1 MMTLDSQP
9 SIHHV
14 GVHDAARL
22 FESDIDRGLT
32 AAEAAQRQK
41 KYGPNRMVTRHGTP
55 GWRRLLKQFTE
66 PLIYVLIAAASI
78 TAWLG
83 EYVDAGIIFGVVLI
97 NAVIGFIQESKA
109 EGALE
114 ALMSMVTTEATVR
127 RGGERL
133 RVPSSELVPGD
144 VVMLEAGDRVPADLR
159 LFQVKGLRVDE
170 SALTGESLPA
180 DKHPDA
186 VAQDAVLG
194 DRKSM
199 AFTGTLITAGRGEG
213 LVAAIGDQTETGRIS
228 HLISSAVEM
237 STPLTKKI
245 AEFSRLVLWVILVLG
260 VATFSIGVARGK
272 EPVEMFMAAVALAV
286 GVMPEGL
293 PAAVTVVLAIGVT
306 RMAKRHAI
314 IRKLPAVET
323 LGSTT
328 VICSDKTGTLTENA
342 MTVQEIFAGRLA
354 YLVSGT
360 GYKDEGDI
368 QLNGQV
374 VTAESSVALG
384 ECLEAGLLCNDS
396 QISEDNGAFQV
407 QGDPTEAT
415 LIVTARKGGLLDA
428 ELHRIHPR
436 LDSIPFES
444 EHQFMATLHR
454 GGHVSPHIIYK
465 KGAIERMLERCINEL
480 QPDGGLA
487 EIDKVRIRLTAE
499 QMASRGLRV
508 LAFARGPAAS
518 GQETID
524 HDDVAEGLTFLGLQG
539 MMDPPRAEAIAAV
552 AKCQSAGI
560 TVKMITG
567 DHAGTARA
575 IAQMVGIT
583 GSDDHTSVLTGR
595 ELEQVSDADLP
606 ALAERTAVFARVAPE
621 QKLRLVR
628 ALQACEHIVA
638 MTGDG
643 VNDAPAL
650 KQADIGIA
658 MGISGT
664 DVAKGAAAMV
674 LTDDNFATIEAAVE
688 EGRGVFDNLTK
699 FIVWTLPTSCGQA
712 LILLSSIILGF
723 ALPTLPVQLL
733 WVHLTTAVFLGTML
747 VFEPKETD
755 LMQRPPRDPKL
766 PILTSALILRTGL
779 VSIVMLAGS
788 LWLFFF
794 ELNSEGHSIEMARTA
809 VINVVVIVEIGY
821 LFNCRSLHRSV
832 LAIGI
837 FSNRAA
843 IAGAIAMIGIQLFF
857 TYAPLMHAT
866 FHTAA
871 IDIGAWMRIAAV
883 AAASFAIVE
892 VEKWIRTL
900 HAPPPKSEQ
909 KHPKNECIDRQNHK
923 QTPRSHPGL
932 RVE

>member
-1 MMTLDSQP
+1 MKVPPRDW
-9 SIHHV
+9 HHLPAEE
-14 GVHDAARL
+14 AAKL
-22 FESDIDRGLT
+22 LESDFATGLSAEEVRRRQKEFGANRLT
-32 AAEAAQRQK
+32 AR
-41 KYGPNRMVTRHGTP
+41 RGTP
-55 GWRRLLKQFTE
+55 GWRRFLKQFTE
-66 PLIYVLIAAASI
+66 PLIYALIAAASI

-83 EYVDAGIIFGVVLI
+83 EYVDAGIIFGVVFI

-114 ALMSMVTTEATVR
+114 ALMKMVTTEATVR
-127 RGGERL
+127 RGGERW
-133 RVPSSELVPGD
+133 RVPSTELVPGD

-194 DRKSM
+194 DRKCL

-213 LVAAIGDQTETGRIS
+213 LVWAIGDQTETGRIS
-228 HLISSAVEM
+228 HLISSAVEI

-245 AEFSRLVLWVILVLG
+245 AQFSRLVLWVILVLG
-260 VATFSIGVARGK
+260 TATFAIGVARGK

-286 GVMPEGL
+286 GVIPEGL

-342 MTVQEIFAGRLA
+342 MTVQEIFAGGRA
-354 YLVSGT
+354 YVVSGS
-360 GYKDEGDI
+360 GYQDAGDI
-368 QLNGQV
+368 RLDGQV

-396 QISEDNGAFQV
+396 QISEADDGAFRV
-407 QGDPTEAT
+407 QGDPTEAA

-465 KGAIERMLERCINEL
+465 KGAIERMLERCTTAL
-480 QPDGGLA
+480 QADGA
-487 EIDKVRIRLTAE
+487 MTEIDQPQIRNAAE

-508 LAFARGPAAS
+508 LAFARGPAA
-518 GQETID
+518 GEQTTIE
-524 HDDVAEGLTFLGLQG
+524 HHHVANGLTFLGLQG

-552 AKCQSAGI
+552 AKCQRAGI
-560 TVKMITG
+560 AVKMITG
-567 DHAGTARA
+567 DHAATARA
-575 IAQMVGIT
+575 IAQKIGLANDAPAV
-583 GSDDHTSVLTGR
+583 TGR

-606 ALAERTAVFARVAPE
+606 ALADRTAVFARVAPE

-628 ALQACEHIVA
+628 ALQARGHIVA

-664 DVAKGAAAMV
+664 DVAKGAADMV

-712 LILLSSIILGF
+712 LILLSSIIVGF

-733 WVHLTTAVFLGTML
+733 WVHLTTAVFLGIML
-747 VFEPKETD
+747 VFEPKEDD
-755 LMQRPPRDPKL
+755 LMQCAPRDPKL
-766 PILTSALILRTGL
+766 PILTRALILRTAL
-779 VSIVMLAGS
+779 VSIVMLVGA

-794 ELNSEGHSIEMARTA
+794 ELHSEGHPLAMARTA

-832 LAIGI
+832 ASIGI
-837 FSNRAA
+837 FKNRAA
-843 IAGAIAMIGIQLFF
+843 IVGAVAMIGVQLFF
-857 TYAPLMHAT
+857 TYAPLMHTA

-871 IDIGAWMRIAAV
+871 IDLGAWLRIAAV
-883 AAASFAIVE
+883 AALSFAIVE
-892 VEKWIRTL
+892 IEKWVR
-900 HAPPPKSEQ
+900 
-909 KHPKNECIDRQNHK
+909 
-923 QTPRSHPGL
+923 RS
-932 RVE
+932 R

>member
-1 MMTLDSQP
+1 MLEADVEQ
-9 SIHHV
+9 
-14 GVHDAARL
+14 
-22 FESDIDRGLT
+22 GLST
-32 AAEAAQRQK
+32 AEVVRRQRK
-41 KYGPNRMVTRHGTP
+41 FGPNRMVARRGTP
-55 GWRRLLKQFTE
+55 AWRRFLKQFAE
-66 PLIYVLIAAASI
+66 PLIYVLIGASAI

-83 EYVDAGIIFGVVLI
+83 EYVDASIIFGVVLI
-97 NAVIGFIQESKA
+97 NAIIGFIQESKA

-114 ALMSMVTTEATVR
+114 ALMSMVTTETTVR

-133 RVPSSELVPGD
+133 RVPSTELVPGD

-180 DKHPDA
+180 AKHADA
-186 VAQDAVLG
+186 VAHDAVLG
-194 DRKSM
+194 DRKSI
-199 AFTGTLITAGRGEG
+199 AFTGTLVTAGRGEG
-213 LVAAIGDQTETGRIS
+213 LVWATGDKTESGRIAW
-228 HLISSAVEM
+228 LIAEATEL
-237 STPLTKKI
+237 STPLTRKI

-260 VATFSIGVARGK
+260 VATFGIGVARGK
-272 EPVEMFMAAVALAV
+272 DPVEMFMAAVALAV
-286 GVMPEGL
+286 GVIPEGL

-342 MTVQEIFAGRLA
+342 MTVQEIYADGRA
-354 YLVSGT
+354 FVVSGT

-368 QLNGQV
+368 RIDGQV
-374 VTAESSVALG
+374 ITAASSVALR

-396 QISEDNGAFQV
+396 QIREDNGAFQV
-407 QGDPTEAT
+407 QGDPTEAA
-415 LIVTARKGGLLDA
+415 LIVAARKGGLLDA
-428 ELHRIHPR
+428 ELDRVHPR

-444 EHQFMATLHR
+444 EHQFMATLHQ

-465 KGAIERMLERCINEL
+465 KGAVERMLERCTTTL
-480 QPDGGLA
+480 RGDGEIT
-487 EIDKVRIRLTAE
+487 EIDKAQIRQAAE

-508 LAFARGPAAS
+508 LAFARGPAA
-518 GQETID
+518 GEQKTLD
-524 HDDVAEGLTFLGLQG
+524 QHHVAGGLTFLGLQG

-567 DHAGTARA
+567 DHAVTARA
-575 IAQMVGIT
+575 IAQRIGIT
-583 GSDDHTSVLTGR
+583 GSGDGAAVMTGR

-606 ALAERTAVFARVAPE
+606 AHADRTAVFARVAPE

-628 ALQACEHIVA
+628 ALQARGHIVA

-712 LILLSSIILGF
+712 LILLTSIILGF
-723 ALPTLPVQLL
+723 ILPTLPVQLL

-747 VFEPKETD
+747 VFEPKEDD
-755 LMQRPPRDPKL
+755 LMRRKPRDPKL
-766 PILTSALILRTGL
+766 PILTHALLMRTGL
-779 VSIVMLAGS
+779 VSVVMLAGA

-794 ELNSEGHSIEMARTA
+794 ELQSEGHPIEMARTA

-832 LAIGI
+832 ASIGV
-837 FSNRAA
+837 FKNRAA
-843 IAGAIAMIGIQLFF
+843 VAGAFAMVGVQLFF
-857 TYAPLMHAT
+857 TYSPLMHAT
-866 FHTAA
+866 FHTAS
-871 IDIGAWMRIAAV
+871 IDLGAWLRIAAV
-883 AAASFAIVE
+883 SALSFAIVE
-892 VEKWIRTL
+892 VEKWMR
-900 HAPPPKSEQ
+900 
-909 KHPKNECIDRQNHK
+909 
-923 QTPRSHPGL
+923 RSK
-932 RVE
+932 VAE

>member
-1 MMTLDSQP
+1 MTPLDSP
-9 SIHHV
+9 SGIHHV
-14 GVHDAARL
+14 GVHDAAKL
-22 FESDIDRGLT
+22 LESDIERGLG
-32 AAEAAQRQK
+32 AAEVALRQK
-41 KYGPNRMVTRHGTP
+41 KYGPNRMVARHGTP
-55 GWRRLLKQFTE
+55 GWRRFLKQFTE

-114 ALMSMVTTEATVR
+114 ALMSMVTTQATVR

-133 RVPSSELVPGD
+133 RVPSTELVSGD

-159 LFQVKGLRVDE
+159 LFHVKGLRVDE

-180 DKHPDA
+180 SKDA
-186 VAQDAVLG
+186 NVVTHDAVLG

-199 AFTGTLITAGRGEG
+199 AFTGTLVTAGRGEG
-213 LVAAIGDQTETGRIS
+213 LVWAIGDKTESGRIAW
-228 HLISSAVEM
+228 LIAEATEI
-237 STPLTKKI
+237 STPLTRKI
-245 AEFSRLVLWVILVLG
+245 AQFSRLVLWVILVLG
-260 VATFSIGVARGK
+260 IATFAIGVARGK

-286 GVMPEGL
+286 GVIPEGL

-342 MTVQEIFAGRLA
+342 MTVQEIFAGGRA
-354 YLVSGT
+354 YIVSGT

-368 QLNGQV
+368 RLEGQV
-374 VTAESSVALG
+374 VTAESSIALG

-407 QGDPTEAT
+407 QGDPTEAA

-428 ELHRIHPR
+428 DLHRIHPR

-465 KGAIERMLERCINEL
+465 KGAIERMLERCTTAL
-480 QPDGGLA
+480 QADGGLG
-487 EIDKVRIRLTAE
+487 EIDKTQIRLAAE
-499 QMASRGLRV
+499 QMALRGLRV

-518 GQETID
+518 EQETID

-567 DHAGTARA
+567 DHAATARA
-575 IAQMVGIT
+575 IAQKIGIT
-583 GSDDHTSVLTGR
+583 GSEDHTPALTGR

-606 ALAERTAVFARVAPE
+606 ALADRAAVFARVAPE

-628 ALQACEHIVA
+628 ALQSRGHIVA

-650 KQADIGIA
+650 NQADIGIA

-699 FIVWTLPTSCGQA
+699 FIVWTLPTSVGQA

-733 WVHLTTAVFLGTML
+733 WVHLTTAVFLGIML
-747 VFEPKETD
+747 VFEPKESD
-755 LMQRPPRDPKL
+755 LMRRPPRDPKL
-766 PILTSALILRTGL
+766 PILTRALILRTGL

-794 ELNSEGHSIEMARTA
+794 ELNSEGHPIEMARTA

-832 LAIGI
+832 LSLGI

-857 TYAPLMHAT
+857 TYTPLMHAT

-871 IDIGAWMRIAAV
+871 IDGGAWMRIAAV
-883 AAASFAIVE
+883 SALSFAIVE
-892 VEKWIRTL
+892 IEKWMRR
-900 HAPPPKSEQ
+900 PKVL
-909 KHPKNECIDRQNHK
+909 
-923 QTPRSHPGL
+923 G
-932 RVE
+932 

>member
-1 MMTLDSQP
+1 MCPKTNSSHDLCEARSP
-9 SIHHV
+9 TKSYAIHNL
-14 GVHDAARL
+14 GVLEATRVL
-22 FESDIDRGLT
+22 ESNVEHGLSV
-32 AAEAAQRQK
+32 EEVMRRQQK
-41 KYGPNRMVTRHGTP
+41 FGANRIVTRHVTP
-55 GWRRLLKQFTE
+55 GWRRFLKQFTE
-66 PLIYVLIAAASI
+66 PLIYVLIAAAAI

-83 EYVDAGIIFGVVLI
+83 EYVDASIIFGVVLV
-97 NAVIGFIQESKA
+97 NAIIGFIQESKA
-109 EGALE
+109 EGALD
-114 ALMSMVTTEATVR
+114 ALMSMVTTETTVR
-127 RGGERL
+127 RGGTIQ
-133 RVPSSELVPGD
+133 RVPSTELVPGD
-144 VVMLEAGDRVPADLR
+144 VVILEAGDRVPADLR
-159 LFQVKGLRVDE
+159 LFQVKGLHVDE

-180 DKHPDA
+180 AKHPNA
-186 VAQDAVLG
+186 VAHDAMLG
-194 DRKSM
+194 DRESI
-199 AFTGTLITAGRGEG
+199 AFTGTLVTAGRGEG
-213 LVAAIGDQTETGRIS
+213 LVWAIGDKTESGRIAW
-228 HLISSAVEM
+228 LIAEATEL
-237 STPLTKKI
+237 STPLTRKI
-245 AEFSRLVLWVILVLG
+245 AQFSRLLLWVILMLG
-260 VATFSIGVARGK
+260 AITFAIGVARGK
-272 EPVEMFMAAVALAV
+272 EPVEMFMAAIALAV
-286 GVMPEGL
+286 GVIPEGL

-342 MTVQEIFAGRLA
+342 MTVQDIFAGGRS
-354 YLVSGT
+354 YIVSGN

-368 QLNGQV
+368 RLDGQIV
-374 VTAESSVALG
+374 MASSSVALG

-396 QISEDNGAFQV
+396 QLREENGAFLV
-407 QGDPTEAT
+407 QGDPTEAA
-415 LIVTARKGGLLDA
+415 LIVAARKGGLLDA

-465 KGAIERMLERCINEL
+465 KGAVERMLERCTSTLHASGEAI
-480 QPDGGLA
+480 G
-487 EIDKVRIRLTAE
+487 IDKAQIRHAAE

-508 LAFARGPAAS
+508 LAFARGPAA
-518 GQETID
+518 GEQVTIE
-524 HDDVAEGLTFLGLQG
+524 HHHVAGGLTFLGLQG
-539 MMDPPRAEAIAAV
+539 MMDPPRPEAIAAV
-552 AKCQSAGI
+552 AKCQSAGV

-575 IAQMVGIT
+575 IGQKIGIA
-583 GSDDHTSVLTGR
+583 GSTCEVPPVTGR
-595 ELEQVSDADLP
+595 ELKQVSDADLP
-606 ALAERTAVFARVAPE
+606 PLADRTAIFARVAPE

-628 ALQACEHIVA
+628 ALQARGHIVA

-712 LILLSSIILGF
+712 LILLSSILLGF
-723 ALPTLPVQLL
+723 TLPTLPIQLL
-733 WVHLTTAVFLGTML
+733 WVNLATSLFLGMML
-747 VFEPKETD
+747 VFEPKEDD
-755 LMQRPPRDPKL
+755 LMQRAPRDPKM
-766 PILTSALILRTGL
+766 PILTHALILRTGL
-779 VSIVMLAGS
+779 VSIVMLAGA

-794 ELNSEGHSIEMARTA
+794 ELHFEGHAVEMARTA

-832 LAIGI
+832 RTLGI

-843 IAGAIAMIGIQLFF
+843 IAGAIAMIGVQLFF
-857 TYAPLMHAT
+857 TYTPLMHAA

-871 IDIGAWMRIAAV
+871 IDLGAWVRIAAV
-883 AAASFAIVE
+883 SALSFTIVE
-892 VEKWIRTL
+892 VEKWLR
-900 HAPPPKSEQ
+900 
-909 KHPKNECIDRQNHK
+909 
-923 QTPRSHPGL
+923 RSKVL
-932 RVE
+932 R

>member
-1 MMTLDSQP
+1 MITLDSP
-9 SIHHV
+9 SGIHHV
-14 GVHDAARL
+14 GVHDATRL
-22 FESDIDRGLT
+22 LESDIERGLD
-32 AAEAAQRQK
+32 AAEVALRQK

-66 PLIYVLIAAASI
+66 PLIYVLIAAAGI

-114 ALMSMVTTEATVR
+114 ALMSMVTTQATVR

-133 RVPSSELVPGD
+133 RVPSTELVPGD

-180 DKHPDA
+180 SKDADA
-186 VAQDAVLG
+186 VTHDAVLG

-199 AFTGTLITAGRGEG
+199 AFTGTLVTAGRGEG
-213 LVAAIGDQTETGRIS
+213 LVWAIGDKTESGRIAW
-228 HLISSAVEM
+228 LIAEATEL
-237 STPLTKKI
+237 STPLTRKI
-245 AEFSRLVLWVILVLG
+245 AQFSRLVLWVILVLG
-260 VATFSIGVARGK
+260 VATFAIGVARGK

-286 GVMPEGL
+286 GVIPEGL

-342 MTVQEIFAGRLA
+342 MTVQEIFAGGRA
-354 YLVSGT
+354 YIVSGN

-368 QLNGQV
+368 RLNGQV
-374 VTAESSVALG
+374 VTAESSIALG

-396 QISEDNGAFQV
+396 QISEDNGAYQV
-407 QGDPTEAT
+407 QGDPTEAA

-465 KGAIERMLERCINEL
+465 KGAIERMLERCTTAL
-480 QPDGGLA
+480 QADGGLG
-487 EIDKVRIRLTAE
+487 EIDKTQIRLAAE

-508 LAFARGPAAS
+508 LAFARGPAA
-518 GQETID
+518 GEQETID

-575 IAQMVGIT
+575 IAQKIGIT
-583 GSDDHTSVLTGR
+583 GSEDHTPALTGR

-606 ALAERTAVFARVAPE
+606 ALADRTAVFARVAPE

-628 ALQACEHIVA
+628 ALQSRGHIVA

-699 FIVWTLPTSCGQA
+699 FIVWTLPTSVGQA

-723 ALPTLPVQLL
+723 TLPTLPVQLL
-733 WVHLTTAVFLGTML
+733 WVHLSTAVFLGIML

-766 PILTSALILRTGL
+766 PILTRALILRTGL

-794 ELNSEGHSIEMARTA
+794 ELNSEGHPIEMARTA

-832 LAIGI
+832 LALGI

-843 IAGAIAMIGIQLFF
+843 VAGAIAMIGIQLFF
-857 TYAPLMHAT
+857 TYTPLMHAA

-871 IDIGAWMRIAAV
+871 IDVGAWMRIAAV
-883 AAASFAIVE
+883 SALSFAIVE
-892 VEKWIRTL
+892 IEKWVRGR
-900 HAPPPKSEQ
+900 AS
-909 KHPKNECIDRQNHK
+909 R
-923 QTPRSHPGL
+923 
-932 RVE
+932 

>member
-1 MMTLDSQP
+1 MTALKSA
-9 SIHHV
+9 SNIHHV
-14 GVHDAARL
+14 GVPDAAKL
-22 FESDIDRGLT
+22 LESDIERGLDV
-32 AAEAAQRQK
+32 AEVALRQK
-41 KYGPNRMVTRHGTP
+41 KYGPNRIVTRHGTP
-55 GWRRLLKQFTE
+55 GWRRFLKQFAE
-66 PLIYVLIAAASI
+66 PLIYVLIAAAGI

-97 NAVIGFIQESKA
+97 NAVIGFVQESKA

-114 ALMSMVTTEATVR
+114 ALMSMVTTQATVR

-170 SALTGESLPA
+170 SALTGESQPA
-180 DKHPDA
+180 SKHADA
-186 VAQDAVLG
+186 VAHDAVLG

-199 AFTGTLITAGRGEG
+199 AFTGTLVTAGRGEG
-213 LVAAIGDQTETGRIS
+213 LVWAIGDKTESGRIAW
-228 HLISSAVEM
+228 LIAEATEL
-237 STPLTKKI
+237 STPLTRKI
-245 AEFSRLVLWVILVLG
+245 AQFSRLVLWVILVVG
-260 VATFSIGVARGK
+260 VATFAIGVARGK

-286 GVMPEGL
+286 GVIPEGL

-306 RMAKRHAI
+306 RMAKRNAI

-342 MTVQEIFAGRLA
+342 MTVQEIFAGGRA
-354 YLVSGT
+354 YIVSGT

-368 QLNGQV
+368 RLDDQI
-374 VTAESSVALG
+374 VTATSSIALG

-396 QISEDNGAFQV
+396 QISEDNGASQV
-407 QGDPTEAT
+407 QGDPTEAA
-415 LIVTARKGGLLDA
+415 LIVAARKGGLLDA

-465 KGAIERMLERCINEL
+465 KGAIERMLERCTNEL
-480 QPDGGLA
+480 KPDGGLG
-487 EIDKVRIRLTAE
+487 ECDKARIRTAAE

-508 LAFARGPAAS
+508 LAFARAS
-518 GQETID
+518 ATGEQETID

-575 IAQMVGIT
+575 IAQKIGIT
-583 GSDDHTSVLTGR
+583 GSEDHTPALTGR

-628 ALQACEHIVA
+628 ALQARGHIVA

-699 FIVWTLPTSCGQA
+699 FIVWTLPTSVGQA

-723 ALPTLPVQLL
+723 TLPTLPVQLL
-733 WVHLTTAVFLGTML
+733 WVHLTTAVFLGIML

-755 LMQRPPRDPKL
+755 LMKRPPRDPKL
-766 PILTSALILRTGL
+766 PILTTALILRTGL
-779 VSIVMLAGS
+779 VSVVMLAGA

-794 ELNSEGHSIEMARTA
+794 ELNSEGHPIEMARTA

-821 LFNCRSLHRSV
+821 LFNCRSLHHSV
-832 LAIGI
+832 LTLGI
-837 FSNRAA
+837 FSNRPA
-843 IAGAIAMIGIQLFF
+843 IAGAIAMIGVQLFF
-857 TYAPLMHAT
+857 TYSPLMHAA

-871 IDIGAWMRIAAV
+871 IDVGAWMRIAAV
-883 AAASFAIVE
+883 SAISFAIVE
-892 VEKWIRTL
+892 IEKWMRR
-900 HAPPPKSEQ
+900 PKL
-909 KHPKNECIDRQNHK
+909 KK
-923 QTPRSHPGL
+923 T
-932 RVE
+932 

>member
-1 MMTLDSQP
+1 MRTNSVADSKAP
-9 SIHHV
+9 AIHHV
-14 GVHDAARL
+14 GVHDAARML
-22 FESDIDRGLT
+22 EADVEHGLS
-32 AAEAAQRQK
+32 AEEVARRQRK
-41 KYGPNRMVTRHGTP
+41 FGPNRMVTRRGTP
-55 GWRRLLKQFTE
+55 GWRRFLKQFTE
-66 PLIYVLIAAASI
+66 PLIYVLIGAAVI

-114 ALMSMVTTEATVR
+114 ALMSMVTTETTVR
-127 RGGERL
+127 RGGERQ
-133 RVPSSELVPGD
+133 RVPSTALVPGD

-170 SALTGESLPA
+170 SPLTGESLPA
-180 DKHPDA
+180 AKHADA
-186 VAQDAVLG
+186 VAPDAVLG
-194 DRKSM
+194 DRKSI
-199 AFTGTLITAGRGEG
+199 AFTGTLVTAGRGEG
-213 LVAAIGDQTETGRIS
+213 LVWAIGDKTESGRIAW
-228 HLISSAVEM
+228 LIAEATEL
-237 STPLTKKI
+237 STPLTRKI

-260 VATFSIGVARGK
+260 VATFGIGVARGK
-272 EPVEMFMAAVALAV
+272 DPVEMFMAAVALAV
-286 GVMPEGL
+286 GVIPEGL

-342 MTVQEIFAGRLA
+342 MTVQEIYADGRA
-354 YLVSGT
+354 FVVSGS
-360 GYKDEGDI
+360 GYKDDGDI
-368 QLNGQV
+368 RIDGQV
-374 VTAESSVALG
+374 ITAASSVALR

-396 QISEDNGAFQV
+396 QIREDNGAFQV
-407 QGDPTEAT
+407 QGDPTEAA
-415 LIVTARKGGLLDA
+415 LIVAARKGGLLDA
-428 ELHRIHPR
+428 ELHRVHPR

-444 EHQFMATLHR
+444 EHQFMATLHQ

-465 KGAIERMLERCINEL
+465 KGAVERMLERCTATL
-480 QPDGGLA
+480 RADGEMT
-487 EIDKVRIRLTAE
+487 EIDKAQIRQAAE

-508 LAFARGPAAS
+508 LAFARGPAA
-518 GQETID
+518 GEQKTLD
-524 HDDVAEGLTFLGLQG
+524 HHHVADGLTFLGLQG

-567 DHAGTARA
+567 DHAVTARA
-575 IAQMVGIT
+575 IAQRIGIT
-583 GSDDHTSVLTGR
+583 GSGDDTPAMTGR

-606 ALAERTAVFARVAPE
+606 ALADRTAVFARVAPE

-628 ALQACEHIVA
+628 ALQARGHIVA

-723 ALPTLPVQLL
+723 ILPTLPVQLL

-747 VFEPKETD
+747 VFEPKEAD
-755 LMQRPPRDPKL
+755 LMQRKPRDPKL
-766 PILTSALILRTGL
+766 PILTRALLMRTGL
-779 VSIVMLAGS
+779 VSIVMLAGA

-794 ELNSEGHSIEMARTA
+794 ELQSEGHPIEMARTA

-832 LAIGI
+832 ASIGV
-837 FSNRAA
+837 FKNRAA
-843 IAGAIAMIGIQLFF
+843 VAGAFAMVAVQLFF
-857 TYAPLMHAT
+857 TYSPLMHAT

-871 IDIGAWMRIAAV
+871 IDLGAWLRIAAV
-883 AAASFAIVE
+883 SAVSFMVVE
-892 VEKWIRTL
+892 IEKWLR
-900 HAPPPKSEQ
+900 
-909 KHPKNECIDRQNHK
+909 
-923 QTPRSHPGL
+923 RSQSN
-932 RVE
+932 R